1 MRALRIHVND
11 PELFALK
18 AAARAAIVMPAVF
31 GFADGVIKQPDTT
44 LFAAFGSFAI
54 LVFAD
59 FGGPP
64 RKRLTAYL
72 GLAAAGAILIA
83 LGTLCSRTPL
93 AAVAG
98 MAVVGFVV
106 LFSGVISGYL
116 AAARRAA
123 LLAFILSVAVPAA
136 PSAIPD
142 RLEGWALAA
151 AVGISAVML
160 IWPAHP
166 RDKLRADA
174 ARATRAL
181 ADLLDSEISGGASHR
196 GERAE
201 AAAGAVRELRHSFV
215 AMPYRPT
222 GPTGATEALAFL
234 VNELDWLL
242 PLASPGPAETN
253 PPIEPCREENLE
265 VLAAAVAA
273 LRSSADTLE
282 GRPSSP
288 DLARLERARET
299 AATTLVRRIDDLQ
312 TGGDAAPLGAAL
324 DPSFRMREIS
334 LSAREVADNA
344 QVTSQAAPSH
354 AVADA
359 TRRAVVALRES
370 ARLLREQLTLGS
382 VWFRDSLR
390 GAVGLG
396 AAVLVV
402 QLANPQHGFWV
413 VLAALSVLR
422 STALGTG
429 STVLWALTGTTIGIL
444 VGGALVAVIG
454 SDEAALWVVLPP
466 AILLAAYAPRVVSFA
481 AGQAGFTVVVLI
493 VFNLIAPA
501 GWQAGLIRVE
511 DVAIG
516 CGISLVVGVLFWPR
530 GARRLLQV
538 SLGDAY
544 ARAIE
549 YVAATAERLVG
560 GNLGA
565 EAMSSAGPA
574 LEIARAAAHR
584 LDGALRQYL
593 TETSPDRAEFDRV
606 ARLAAGAAKV
616 RLAGYSLSTLSAAP
630 GTARPFDGCAQVL
643 ADDIR
648 EVRSWYVALGDAL
661 SEERPI
667 ASGRTEPTG
676 NGRVAECVSAVV
688 ATTNSHDLGP
698 ALNLLW
704 ASQHIDYLMRL
715 GGRLV
720 EPASQP
726 SGQPAAPTAARM

>member
-1 MRALRIHVND
+1 VGMRGLRIHVDD

-18 AAARAAIVMPAVF
+18 AAGRAAIVMPAVF
-31 GFADGVIKQPDTT
+31 GFADGVIGQPDTT
-44 LFAAFGSFAI
+44 LFAAFGSFAL

-72 GLAAAGAILIA
+72 GLAVTGAILIT
-83 LGTLCSRTPL
+83 LGTLCSRTPV

-106 LFSGVISGYL
+106 LFSGVISGYF

-136 PSAIPD
+136 PSAILD
-142 RLEGWALAA
+142 RLEGWGLAA

-166 RDKLRADA
+166 RDTLRAGA

-181 ADLLDSEISGGASHR
+181 ADLLDSEISGDASQ
-196 GERAE
+196 RAVLAD
-201 AAAGAVRELRHSFV
+201 AAAAAVRDLRHSFV

-242 PLASPGPAETN
+242 PLASSGPAEAEPVT
-253 PPIEPCREENLE
+253 EPCRDENLV

-273 LRSSADTLE
+273 LRASAEALE
-282 GRPSSP
+282 GRPQPP
-288 DLARLERARET
+288 DLDRLERARET
-299 AATTLVRRIDDLQ
+299 AARTLVRRLDDLQ
-312 TGGDAAPLGAAL
+312 LVGHAGRLGAAL

-334 LSAREVADNA
+334 FGAREVEVNA
-344 QVTSQAAPSH
+344 L
-354 AVADA
+354 VASDA
-359 TRRAVVALRES
+359 TQSLPEVRVSDRAIAALRET
-370 ARLLREQLTLGS
+370 ARLLHEQLTPGS
-382 VWFRDSLR
+382 VLFRDSLR

-396 AAVLVV
+396 AAVLVI
-402 QLANPQHGFWV
+402 QMANPQHAFWV

-422 STALGTG
+422 SNALGTG
-429 STVLWALTGTTIGIL
+429 STVFWALTGTTIGIL
-444 VGGALVAVIG
+444 IGGALVAVIG
-454 SDEAALWVVLPP
+454 SDEAALWAVLPP

-530 GARRLLQV
+530 GARRVLEA

-544 ARAIE
+544 ARAID
-549 YVAATAERLVG
+549 YVASTAERLVG
-560 GNLGA
+560 GNRGG
-565 EAMSSAGPA
+565 EVSSSAPPE
-574 LEIARAAAHR
+574 LERARGAAHR

-593 TETSPDRAEFDRV
+593 TEASPERAEFDRV
-606 ARLAAGAAKV
+606 ARLVAGAARV

-630 GTARPFDGCAQVL
+630 GATRPFERCAQVL
-643 ADDIR
+643 AGDIR
-648 EVRSWYVALGDAL
+648 EVRSWYIGLGDSL
-661 SEERPI
+661 SDETPI
-667 ASGRTEPTG
+667 APVRAAATDH
-676 NGRVAECVSAVV
+676 GRVGECVGAVL

-704 ASQHIDYLMRL
+704 ASQHIDYLKRL
-715 GGRLV
+715 GGRLAQ
-720 EPASQP
+720 PASQ
-726 SGQPAAPTAARM
+726 REI

>member
-1 MRALRIHVND
+1 MRGLRVHISD
-11 PELFALK
+11 PGLFALK
-18 AAARAAIVMPAVF
+18 SAARAAIVMPAVF

-44 LFAAFGSFAI
+44 LFAAFGSFAV

-72 GLAAAGAILIA
+72 GLATVGALLIT
-83 LGTLCSRTPL
+83 LGTLWSQTPV

-106 LFSGVISGYL
+106 LFSGVISGYF

-136 PSAIPD
+136 PSAILD
-142 RLEGWALAA
+142 RLEGWALAT

-166 RDKLRADA
+166 RDTLRAGA

-181 ADLLDSEISGGASHR
+181 ADLLDAEISGDASLH
-196 GERAE
+196 AE
-201 AAAGAVRELRHSFV
+201 LADAATTAVRELRHSFV
-215 AMPYRPT
+215 SMPYRPT

-234 VNELDWLL
+234 VDELDWLL
-242 PLASPGPAETN
+242 PLASRGPAEAKPVT
-253 PPIEPCREENLE
+253 EPCRDENLE
-265 VLAAAVAA
+265 VLAATVAA
-273 LRSSADTLE
+273 LRSSAETLE
-282 GRPSSP
+282 DRPQPP
-288 DLARLERARET
+288 DLDRLERARET
-299 AATTLVRRIDDLQ
+299 AARTLVRRIDDLQ
-312 TGGDAAPLGAAL
+312 TEGEAARLGAAL

-334 LSAREVADNA
+334 FGAREVAVNA
-344 QVTSQAAPSH
+344 LVASDAAPPGPF
-354 AVADA
+354 AID
-359 TRRAVVALRES
+359 RVALVLRE
-370 ARLLREQLTLGS
+370 AVRLLREQLTPRS
-382 VWFRDSLR
+382 AWFRDSLR
-390 GAVGLG
+390 GAAGLG

-402 QLANPQHGFWV
+402 QLANPQHAFWV

-422 STALGTG
+422 STALGTS
-429 STVLWALTGTTIGIL
+429 STVFWALAGTAVGIL
-444 VGGALVAVIG
+444 IGGALVAVIG
-454 SDEAALWVVLPP
+454 TDEAALWVVLPP
-466 AILLAAYAPRVVSFA
+466 AILIAAYAPRVVSFA

-516 CGISLVVGVLFWPR
+516 CGISLVVGILFWPR
-530 GARRLLQV
+530 GARRLLEA

-549 YVAATAERLVG
+549 YVASTAERLVG
-560 GNLGA
+560 G
-565 EAMSSAGPA
+565 EEFSPA
-574 LEIARAAAHR
+574 PPARETARGAAHR

-593 TETSPDRAEFDRV
+593 TETSPERAEFDSV
-606 ARLAAGAAKV
+606 ARLVAGSAKV
-616 RLAGYSLSTLSAAP
+616 RLAGYSLSTLTAAP
-630 GTARPFDGCAQVL
+630 GATRPFAQCAKALAADVHELHSWYAGL
-643 ADDIR
+643 AD
-648 EVRSWYVALGDAL
+648 ALMA
-661 SEERPI
+661 ERAI
-667 ASGRTEPTG
+667 APPRADPGHS
-676 NGRVAECVSAVV
+676 GRVAECIGGVLV
-688 ATTNSHDLGP
+688 AGDGLALGP

-720 EPASQP
+720 EPASELSSSP
-726 SGQPAAPTAARM
+726 G